1 MAETSI
7 ASICSVTFIEP
18 NSAPIPEA
26 IFPAQ
31 ISAVTTGA
39 ISLIKDNETMLGSH
53 DSAPN
58 FNKVGR
64 DWMVKTNPIINPVM
78 LIKGN
83 VLYPTA
89 KHCRINSLN

>member
-1 MAETSI
+1 M

-31 ISAVTTGA
+31 IKAVITGA
-39 ISLIKDNETMLGSH
+39 ISRIKDKETMLGNQ

-58 FNKVGR
+58 FNNVGL
-64 DWMVKTNPIINPVM
+64 D
-78 LIKGN
+78 
-83 VLYPTA
+83 
-89 KHCRINSLN
+89 